1 MWIKAKFALCKS
13 RQTIMAFVEI
23 YRLGGDHDPDGLRWV
38 DHLRCIKRC
47 AMSAIRLGVVF
58 SGTRTETAPTVNSIP
73 SNGSDNASAITDKSE
88 NAGLS

>member
-1 MWIKAKFALCKS
+1 MWIKAKLALCKS

-58 SGTRTETAPTVNSIP
+58 SVTRLCQEWYFGFGAE
-73 SNGSDNASAITDKSE
+73 ASHSQ
-88 NAGLS
+88 

>member
-1 MWIKAKFALCKS
+1 
-13 RQTIMAFVEI
+13 
-23 YRLGGDHDPDGLRWV
+23 
-38 DHLRCIKRC
+38 
-47 AMSAIRLGVVF
+47 MSAIRLGDMF